1 MSNEK
6 KKYDNILIAVFAII
20 GGIGFVLYQAYLWVE
35 KNFAVIIF
43 FVVVALVLYFLFKVF
58 LSTEAVEKRA
68 YRKQQA
74 LQAKE
79 KAEYEKKVLILA
91 QKNREEENHYH
102 QLRLVSNKK
111 QEEVK
116 IRIESVKNNL
126 LSPVIKEN
134 KNLMD
139 SIENER
145 QKLYKNLNEIHY
157 LMTALQ
163 NKKKDLLNM
172 SEKEKFLWK
181 N

>member
-1 MSNEK
+1 MSKEK
-6 KKYDNILIAVFAII
+6 NKYDIILIAVFAVI
-20 GGIGFVLYQAYLWVE
+20 GVIGFFLYQAYLWVE

-43 FVVVALVLYFLFKVF
+43 FVVIALVLYFLFKVF
-58 LSTEAVEKRA
+58 LSAKAVEKRA
-68 YRKQQA
+68 YKKQQA

-79 KAEYEKKVLILA
+79 KAEYEKKALILA
-91 QKNREEENHYH
+91 QKNKEEENHYH
-102 QLRLVSNKK
+102 QLRVVSNKK

-116 IRIESVKNNL
+116 TRIESVKNNL
-126 LSPVIKEN
+126 LSPVFKEN
-134 KNLMD
+134 KDLMD
-139 SIENER
+139 SIESER

>member
-1 MSNEK
+1 MSYEK
-6 KKYDNILIAVFAII
+6 KKSNATLNIILLAI

-43 FVVVALVLYFLFKVF
+43 FVAIALVLYFLFKIF
-58 LSTEAVEKRA
+58 LSAKAVEKRA
-68 YRKQQA
+68 YKKQQA

-79 KAEYEKKVLILA
+79 KAEYEKKALILA
-91 QKNREEENHYH
+91 QKNKEEENHCH

-116 IRIESVKNNL
+116 IRIESTKNNL